1 MEGLPLVLVG
11 AMICAR
17 VPILTDIG
25 AHREVVDDNIN
36 GFIAAKPTVEALDEA
51 LERAFQKSALWGAMG
66 QKAREKIL
74 AYLPANDPVDDFI
87 SKIIPFASHKEELY
101 FEMQSA
107 V

>member
-25 AHREVVDDNIN
+25 APREIVDDNIN
-36 GFIAAKPTVEALDEA
+36 GFIAAKPTVDALDEA
-51 LERAFQKSALWGAMG
+51 LERAYQKSESWEEIG

-74 AYLPANDPVDDFI
+74 SYLPPDDPVDDFI
-87 SKIIPFASHKEELY
+87 SKIIPFANNKQRVFLTGG
-101 FEMQSA
+101 
-107 V
+107 